1 LKIFLLYNALVV
13 IDLIIIFMQ
22 KVPFITV
29 VLLSFLVSGCLP
41 VIFTG
46 ATASVTELAKD
57 RPADEALKD
66 FRIASAI
73 KASFIKNNFREL
85 YTKIK
90 VEVVQGRVLY
100 TGLVDK
106 EEDMINAVQIAWD
119 QEGVTEVVNELKVDK
134 NSGKFDIVQYTRDTM
149 ITSQIKSK
157 TFLDRSIKFVNYT
170 VITVNDVVY
179 LFGMARSEEELQKVA
194 TIASNIKVGDYT
206 PKTKSSGGKQ
216 EEEETLL
223 IDEGESSDF
232 KNEQESV
239 DSW

>member
-1 LKIFLLYNALVV
+1 
-13 IDLIIIFMQ
+13 MQ
-22 KVPFITV
+22 KVSFISV
-29 VLLSFLVSGCLP
+29 VLLSFLVSACLP

-57 RPADEALKD
+57 RPKEEALKD
-66 FRIASAI
+66 FRIVTAI

-100 TGLVDK
+100 TGLIDK

-119 QEGVTEVVNELKVDK
+119 QEGVVEVVNELRVDK

-179 LFGMARSEEELQKVA
+179 LFGIARSEEELQKVA
-194 TIASNIKVGDYT
+194 TIASNVNGVQKVVSHVRLGDYT
-206 PKTKSSGGKQ
+206 PKTTESSVGKQ
-216 EEEETLL
+216 EEETLL
-223 IDEGESSDF
+223 IEEGESSDF
-232 KNEQESV
+232 KNEQESI

>member
-1 LKIFLLYNALVV
+1 
-13 IDLIIIFMQ
+13 MH
-22 KVPFITV
+22 KVSFISV
-29 VLLSFLVSGCLP
+29 VLLSFLVSACLP

-57 RPADEALKD
+57 RPKEEALKD
-66 FRIASAI
+66 FRIATAI

-100 TGLVDK
+100 TGLIDK

-119 QEGVTEVVNELKVDK
+119 QEGVVEVVNELKVDK

-170 VITVNDVVY
+170 VITVNDIVY
-179 LFGMARSEEELQKVA
+179 LFGIARSEEELQKVA
-194 TIASNIKVGDYT
+194 TIASNVNGVQKVVSHVRLGDYI
-206 PKTKSSGGKQ
+206 PKTTESLVGKQ
-216 EEEETLL
+216 EEETLL
-223 IDEGESSDF
+223 IEEGESSDF
-232 KNEQESV
+232 KNEQESI

>member
-1 LKIFLLYNALVV
+1 
-13 IDLIIIFMQ
+13 MQ
-22 KVPFITV
+22 KVSFISV
-29 VLLSFLVSGCLP
+29 VLLSFLVSACLP

-46 ATASVTELAKD
+46 AAASVTELAKD
-57 RPADEALKD
+57 RPKEEALKD
-66 FRIASAI
+66 FRIATAI

-100 TGLVDK
+100 TGLIDK
-106 EEDMINAVQIAWD
+106 EEDIINAVQIAWD
-119 QEGVTEVVNELKVDK
+119 QEGVVEVVNELKVDK

-179 LFGMARSEEELQKVA
+179 LFGIARSEEELQKVA
-194 TIASNIKVGDYT
+194 TIASNVNGVQKVVSHVRLGDYT
-206 PKTKSSGGKQ
+206 PKTTKSSVGQ
-216 EEEETLL
+216 QEEETLL
-223 IDEGESSDF
+223 IEEGETSDF
-232 KNEQESV
+232 KKEQELI

>member
-1 LKIFLLYNALVV
+1 
-13 IDLIIIFMQ
+13 MQ
-22 KVPFITV
+22 KVSFISV
-29 VLLSFLVSGCLP
+29 VLLLSFLVSACLP

-46 ATASVTELAKD
+46 AAASVTELAKD
-57 RPADEALKD
+57 RPKEEALKD
-66 FRIASAI
+66 FRIATAI

-100 TGLVDK
+100 TGLIDK

-119 QEGVTEVVNELKVDK
+119 QEGVVEVVNELKVDK

-179 LFGMARSEEELQKVA
+179 LFGIARSEEELQKVA
-194 TIASNIKVGDYT
+194 TIASNVNGVQKVVSHVRLLGDYT
-206 PKTKSSGGKQ
+206 PKTTESSVGKQ
-216 EEEETLL
+216 EEETLL
-223 IDEGESSDF
+223 IEEGESSDF
-232 KNEQESV
+232 KNEQESI

>member
-1 LKIFLLYNALVV
+1 
-13 IDLIIIFMQ
+13 MQ
-22 KVPFITV
+22 KVSFISV
-29 VLLSFLVSGCLP
+29 VLLSFLVSACLP

-57 RPADEALKD
+57 RPKEEALKD
-66 FRIASAI
+66 FRIATAI
-73 KASFIKNNFREL
+73 KTSFIKNNFREL

-100 TGLVDK
+100 TGLIDK

-119 QEGVTEVVNELKVDK
+119 QEGVVEVVNELKVDK
-134 NSGKFDIVQYTRDTM
+134 NSGKFDIIQYTRDTM

-179 LFGMARSEEELQKVA
+179 LFGIARSEEELQKVA
-194 TIASNIKVGDYT
+194 TIASNVNGVQKVVSHVRLGDYT
-206 PKTKSSGGKQ
+206 PKTTGSSVGKQ
-216 EEEETLL
+216 EEETLL
-223 IDEGESSDF
+223 IEEGEPSDF
-232 KNEQESV
+232 KNEQESI

>member
-1 LKIFLLYNALVV
+1 
-13 IDLIIIFMQ
+13 
-22 KVPFITV
+22 
-29 VLLSFLVSGCLP
+29 
-41 VIFTG
+41 
-46 ATASVTELAKD
+46 
-57 RPADEALKD
+57 
-66 FRIASAI
+66 
-73 KASFIKNNFREL
+73 
-85 YTKIK
+85 
-90 VEVVQGRVLY
+90 
-100 TGLVDK
+100 
-106 EEDMINAVQIAWD
+106 MINAVQIAWD

-194 TIASNIKVGDYT
+194 TIASNINGVQKVVSHVKVGDYT

>member
-1 LKIFLLYNALVV
+1 
-13 IDLIIIFMQ
+13 MQ
-22 KVPFITV
+22 KAPFISV
-29 VLLSFLVSGCLP
+29 VLVSFLVSGCLP

-57 RPADEALKD
+57 RPKEEALKD
-66 FRIASAI
+66 FCIASAI

-106 EEDMINAVQIAWD
+106 EEDIINAVQIAWD

-134 NSGKFDIVQYTRDTM
+134 NSGKFDIVQYTKDSM

-170 VITVNDVVY
+170 VITLNDIVY
-179 LFGMARSEEELQKVA
+179 LFGIARSEEELQKVA
-194 TIASNIKVGDYT
+194 TIASNINGVQKVVSHVRLGDYT
-206 PKTKSSGGKQ
+206 PKTKSSGGKH
-216 EEEETLL
+216 EEEEVLL